1 MKKPQVNL
9 LVYFLV
15 ILFGSGSWIAING
28 LWVELPIIV
37 QQAPESWSLPSY
49 LSVIIALANIG
60 PIAFTLASVF
70 APGKVSVKAVIYT
83 IVSIGTASCALL
95 PFFWKYTNFVAGAN
109 RSVALL
115 VLTFFLAVVDCTSSV
130 TFMPF
135 MAMFTVPYLNPY
147 FIGEGM
153 SGFVPSLV
161 ALGQGVGGNPDC
173 HNVSVINSIVING
186 TVKNITE
193 YINVYVTKDP
203 NFPTENFFWFLFTM
217 MLVCGISF
225 VLLNHLPLA
234 KKEHVGAIK
243 ETESPNDGCSNPALV
258 MESTGETNGS
268 VKTSTADE
276 SRNTVASAERKN
288 VEGSNSVV
296 HDPGEDCLIT
306 KKQGLSRGDYIY
318 LLCVQA
324 WVNALSN
331 GVLPSIQSYSCLPYG
346 NTAYHLAVTLANMA
360 NPLACFISFF
370 LPTTSFLLVGV
381 LSLAGTAVGA
391 YILALAAMSP
401 TPVLL
406 GTGGGVFLV
415 IFAWISVVG
424 LFSYV
429 KVTIGSIFREE
440 GQRALLWCGAVMQ
453 AGSCVGAIVTFLF
466 VNVFPMFQQNDA
478 CDL

>member
-1 MKKPQVNL
+1 MKKLPLNP

-49 LSVIIALANIG
+49 LSVIIQLANIG
-60 PIAFTLASVF
+60 PIAFTLTTVF
-70 APGKVSVKAVIYT
+70 APGRVSVKAVIYT
-83 IVSIGTASCALL
+83 IVSIGTVSCALL
-95 PFFWKYTNFVAGAN
+95 PFFWKYTSFVAGAN

-135 MAMFTVPYLNPY
+135 MAVFTVPYLNPY

-153 SGFVPSLV
+153 SGFIPSLV

-173 HNVSVINSIVING
+173 HNVSIIINSTLVNG

-193 YINVYVTKDP
+193 YTNVYITKEP
-203 NFPTENFFWFLFTM
+203 NFTTENFFWFLFAM
-217 MLVCGISF
+217 MLICGIAF

-234 KKEHVGAIK
+234 KKEHVGAFNA
-243 ETESPNDGCSNPALV
+243 SQNDGFSNLGLE
-258 MESTGETNGS
+258 METTEPNGS
-268 VKTSTADE
+268 VKANESDTVSDGAD
-276 SRNTVASAERKN
+276 RKN
-288 VEGSNSVV
+288 VKDHNSVDDD
-296 HDPGEDCLIT
+296 HREDCLVT
-306 KKQGLSRGDYIY
+306 KKKGLSQGGYIY

-346 NTAYHLAVTLANMA
+346 NTAYHLAVTLGNMA

-406 GTGGGVFLV
+406 GTDGGVFLV
-415 IFAWISVVG
+415 ILAWILVVG
-424 LFSYV
+424 LFTYV
-429 KVTIGSIFREE
+429 KVTIGSIFRQE

-453 AGSCVGAIVTFLF
+453 AGSCVGAIVIFLF

-478 CDL
+478 CEL

>member
-1 MKKPQVNL
+1 MKKLQVNPF
-9 LVYFLV
+9 VYFLA
-15 ILFGSGSWIAING
+15 ILFGCGSWIAFNG

-37 QQAPESWSLPSY
+37 QHAPEGWSLPSY
-49 LSVIIALANIG
+49 LSVIIAMANVG
-60 PIAFTLASVF
+60 PIAFTLASVL
-70 APGKVSVKAVIYT
+70 APGRVSVKAVVYT
-83 IVSIGTASCALL
+83 IVSIGIVSCALL
-95 PFFWKYTNFVAGAN
+95 PFFWKYTIYIAGAN

-115 VLTFFLAVVDCTSSV
+115 LLAFLLGVGGCTSSV
-130 TFMPF
+130 AFMPF
-135 MAMFTVPYLNPY
+135 MAVFTSPYLNPY

-153 SGFVPSLV
+153 SGLVPSLV

-173 HNVSVINSIVING
+173 QNVSFVNS
-186 TVKNITE
+186 TVVDGVLTNITE
-193 YINVYVTKDP
+193 YTNVYVTKDP
-203 NFPTENFFWFLFTM
+203 NFPVENFFWFLFAM
-217 MLVCGISF
+217 MLACGIAF
-225 VLLNHLPLA
+225 LLLNHLPLA
-234 KKEHVGAIK
+234 KKEQVDAAIIRSA
-243 ETESPNDGCSNPALV
+243 ESPPTDGCSNPGLE
-258 MESTGETNGS
+258 MESVETKGS
-268 VKTSTADE
+268 VETSTANE
-276 SRNTVASAERKN
+276 SDVVSCRKTVEVNNPVADGRGKDYLVAERK
-288 VEGSNSVV
+288 
-296 HDPGEDCLIT
+296 
-306 KKQGLSRGDYIY
+306 GLSRGGYVY
-318 LLCVQA
+318 LLCVEA

-391 YILALAAMSP
+391 YILVLAAMSP

-406 GTGGGVFLV
+406 GTDGGVVLV
-415 IFAWISVVG
+415 ILAWISVVG

-440 GQRALLWCGAVMQ
+440 GQRALLYCGAVMQ